1 MKKLSLAK
9 SLASVG
15 LAAVCALGIVGCS
28 EGTSGSEA
36 PTYTGGVAATV
47 NGVEIQE
54 DTITQAIE
62 EIRTQMNLTEEEAW
76 GEWLAANDY
85 TPESVREEILN
96 SYIDQELIKQ
106 GTEELGIEADSAEV
120 DQYVESM
127 RSNYDSDD
135 AWNTALEA
143 VGLTEQEYRENIEL
157 SLKTTQL
164 QSKVAEDVESPTDDA
179 VLESAQAYVSSY
191 DGAKKS
197 SHILFDASEEAL
209 AQEVLE
215 KVQSGELDFA
225 VAAQSYSKD
234 TGSASDGGNVGW
246 DKLTSFVT
254 EYTTA
259 LGELEKDEISGL
271 VPSTYGIHIIKCTDV
286 FEAPAELTSLD
297 QLPEEFQEYIR
308 SAVASNNQ
316 SQAYYTWLEDQRESA
331 DIVINDMP
339 EGLPYDI
346 DMTPYTTEEESADAS
361 TEGVTAVDADGNP
374 VALDV
379 DTEAGTTTDEGEQ
392 PVEEGVEEGAEQAEG
407 EGAEAANEMEN
418 EAEGEQA
425 ADNGA
430 DADTASDAEG
440 EQPTEEAAE

>member
-28 EGTSGSEA
+28 EDTSGSEA

-164 QSKVAEDVESPTDDA
+164 QSKVAEDVESPTDEA
-179 VLESAQAYVSSY
+179 VLESAQTYVSSY

-246 DKLTSFVT
+246 DKLTTFVT

-259 LGELEKDEISGL
+259 LGELEKDQISGL

-286 FEAPAELTSLD
+286 FEVPAELTSLD
-297 QLPEEFQEYIR
+297 QLPEEFQEFIR
-308 SAVASNNQ
+308 SSVTSTNQ
-316 SQAYYTWLEDQRESA
+316 SQAYYTWLEGQREGA

-346 DMTPYTTEEESADAS
+346 DMTPYTTEEESTDTP

-379 DTEAGTTTDEGEQ
+379 DTEAGTTTDDGEQ
-392 PVEEGVEEGAEQAEG
+392 PVEEGVEEGTEQAEG

-418 EAEGEQA
+418 EVEGEQP
-425 ADNGA
+425 ADNGD
-430 DADTASDAEG
+430 DADNASDAEG